1 MGTVSSTKHQF
12 VVQLN
17 ISFTIIKTFNQQVRN
32 QLEDHQV
39 DLEDLLLHQEDLVQ
53 LCVKEKLLQEVEVV
67 KVVALCGDF
76 TVKTHLDLKLDQFQ
90 FLSWVCFSLPPYLC
104 FTFGE
109 NT

>member
-17 ISFTIIKTFNQQVRN
+17 ISFTIIKSFNQQVRN

-53 LCVKEKLLQEVEVV
+53 LCVKEKLPQHVRLLQEVEVV

-90 FLSWVCFSLPPYLC
+90 FLS
-104 FTFGE
+104 
-109 NT
+109 